1 MEDGIKVRIRPKA
14 IFDSEGVVSGRIEV
28 KWEGVWG
35 TIYKWGWDDLDAKVG
50 CRQLGNEL
58 GYITISGTA
67 LDADDTPDGSGKQWW
82 RNVDCAGNE
91 EMLERCY
98 RVNVW
103 SSGHDG
109 DIGITCKFVETGQ
122 CETCPSGK
130 FSDTVDPSFCTDC
143 EAGKHSPYTSATSA
157 DTCVGNIC
165 ERCEAGKASAAGATK
180 CTVCPGGLVLADAS
194 ACQTRKCEI
203 DEFNHNGECE
213 KCNNLMST
221 TILAGSFIS
230 FVVAAWYSTAIATD
244 RKKMMQLK
252 VATTF
257 FQTAELTTLINV
269 SWPAIVFF
277 TLPFQLPITDTKCLA
292 ASSGWNQVST
302 FYAYIYGPI
311 FVFSVPLLSASGTQ
325 PSSTERKKAA
335 GLLIVLVSLWYS
347 PLLQTIASMYEC
359 FQDPERENK
368 WYLRSDA
375 SVSCEPSLE
384 KTIVNIHV
392 LAFSALVGVG
402 FPLFSFL
409 KIRSLRKASKLD
421 FDSSFANL
429 FQFYNTRMPYFETA
443 QFSRKGLLIFVLTL
457 SADNPVVQ
465 AVLSLGIN
473 GGFLILL
480 IWTRPFVYYPT
491 SHSKRDLFQI
501 AEVSSTVT
509 CLIGNTLALIG
520 SLKMSDQS
528 YIDVLGGVLATT
540 NIAYFILLMFKYRAE
555 VTRSAKKE
563 AAWALQV
570 KRYKKNRNLG
580 GELLKALG
588 EWHTLVMSLEDN
600 NLDERRRLQ
609 IVDEMP
615 FAKSRI
621 VADMRIMLMKV
632 EEKHWMNLTHQIS
645 ETFNEESF
653 KQKCRRCQRALNP
666 VNDDFEKVRVTRSV
680 AASNVH
686 F

>member
-1 MEDGIKVRIRPKA
+1 
-14 IFDSEGVVSGRIEV
+14 
-28 KWEGVWG
+28 
-35 TIYKWGWDDLDAKVG
+35 
-50 CRQLGNEL
+50 
-58 GYITISGTA
+58 
-67 LDADDTPDGSGKQWW
+67 
-82 RNVDCAGNE
+82 
-91 EMLERCY
+91 
-98 RVNVW
+98 
-103 SSGHDG
+103 
-109 DIGITCKFVETGQ
+109 
-122 CETCPSGK
+122 
-130 FSDTVDPSFCTDC
+130 
-143 EAGKHSPYTSATSA
+143 
-157 DTCVGNIC
+157 
-165 ERCEAGKASAAGATK
+165 
-180 CTVCPGGLVLADAS
+180 
-194 ACQTRKCEI
+194 
-203 DEFNHNGECE
+203 
-213 KCNNLMST
+213 
-221 TILAGSFIS
+221 
-230 FVVAAWYSTAIATD
+230 
-244 RKKMMQLK
+244 
-252 VATTF
+252 
-257 FQTAELTTLINV
+257 
-269 SWPAIVFF
+269 
-277 TLPFQLPITDTKCLA
+277 
-292 ASSGWNQVST
+292 
-302 FYAYIYGPI
+302 
-311 FVFSVPLLSASGTQ
+311 
-325 PSSTERKKAA
+325 
-335 GLLIVLVSLWYS
+335 
-347 PLLQTIASMYEC
+347 MYEC

-409 KIRSLRKASKLD
+409 KIRSLRKAGKLD

-666 VNDDFEKVRVTRSV
+666 VNDDFEKFVGEARGPFTVQEIAREQKLEFVIRKLGRSDSSWERDSSTAEEGKGNNPLQIEMTPTAVKNGAEYGKAHIARSKHFKQEYKARTNSKSKLKSKTSGKATVPSPTTTLVTSTTPQILLGNNPLPPPPTPPAPLPTTTLAPSSSPQILLGNPNTALLGLTAPPPPPLSPPTPPAPTPPAPTPTPDPWISV
-680 AASNVH
+680 TDANGKLYYIHRETNEAVWEKP
-686 F
+686 